1 MRHTGTRILIISV
14 AITWAITWAIALW
27 IPPVARAQSTQTKNT
42 VSVLIEGYVRP
53 IEGRETMPG
62 VSDDGA
68 RRVAGTVSLVRGDS
82 VTLVADPG
90 LVTDRALIIDAL
102 KKEGVSP
109 ADVTHIF
116 ISHHHPDH
124 TVNIALFPNAEL
136 VDFWGKYKG
145 DLWED
150 HGDGYEIAPG
160 ITVLRTPGHTEEDA
174 SLVVETEQGMYV
186 LTHLWSFPDIKPGED
201 PLAWNQES
209 LDKHREKI
217 LQIADWIIPGHG
229 DMVKNPNKGEK

>member
-1 MRHTGTRILIISV
+1 MKNSTMRTLIV
-14 AITWAITWAIALW
+14 AMALAVSIGW
-27 IPPVARAQSTQTKNT
+27 LMPNVAQAQSAQTKNT
-42 VSVLIEGYVRP
+42 VSVLIEGYAKP

-68 RRVAGTVSLVRGDS
+68 RRVAGTVSLVRGNNI
-82 VTLVADPG
+82 TLVADPG
-90 LVTDRALIIDAL
+90 MVTDRALIIEAL

-124 TVNIALFPNAEL
+124 TVNIALLPNAEL
-136 VDFWGKYKG
+136 VDFWGRYKG

-160 ITVLRTPGHTEEDA
+160 IKVLRTPGHTEEDA
-174 SLVVETEQGMYV
+174 SLIVETEQGTYV
-186 LTHLWSFPDIKPGED
+186 LTHLWSFSDIKPGED
-201 PLAWNQES
+201 PLAWSQES
-209 LDKHREKI
+209 LDTHRENI

-229 DMVKNPNKGEK
+229 SMVKNPNKGQ